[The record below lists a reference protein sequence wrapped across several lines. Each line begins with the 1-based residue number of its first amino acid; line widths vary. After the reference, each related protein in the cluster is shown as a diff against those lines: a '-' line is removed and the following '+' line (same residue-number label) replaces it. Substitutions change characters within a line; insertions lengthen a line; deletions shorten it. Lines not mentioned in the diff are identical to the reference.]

1 MTGMPAQRFG
11 LAQRGRIREGY
22 YADLVLFDPERII
35 DTATF
40 SDPIRPAVGIEYVW
54 VNGSLSYTSQGSMET
69 RSGRFVPRGKTS
81 WVE

>member
-11 LAQRGRIREGY
+11 LAQRGRICEGY

-40 SDPIRPAVGIEYVW
+40 SNPISPAVGIEYVW
-54 VNGSLSYTSQGSMET
+54 VNGSLSYTSQGSTES
-69 RSGRFVPRGKTS
+69 RNGCYVPRGKIALF
-81 WVE
+81 E